1 MALPSGSQ
9 RVALS
14 ANRNKNWRANYLRA
28 LNIFTPDVRTSSRG
42 LYPTNTD
49 AAASSSRRTQQ
60 QRSGRADGATATTTA
75 SNSSSRR
82 RPMTTSERSGNGSNS
97 SDGRGRVTTSASV
110 STSSARQSSRT
121 SSSRSRSRQRGSSPS
136 EDKGASSYVFGLRS
150 NLFRARR
157 PTPRSEFM
165 VVDRVSA
172 PIEIPTGSCAAS
184 PMAISHKLAD
194 GRDSDSHR
202 RRDRSIHSGSTSDF
216 LSSTDKQPIVQLLSW
231 EEPAV
236 MLGTGG
242 WPLESDKRNGNSGL
256 GVGFAMGMGRNDR
269 GRSTQ
274 PFLSRG
280 GIAEECEETEDED
293 VDVDARERPDDADDD
308 IFMMEFE
315 GSEGATNDDSNNLF
329 RASKERRRRDRHK
342 VSERLRPGDLDEDE
356 DGGGG
361 GNQALSE
368 SFVPPHQ
375 MVERDCFSL
384 GLRDEFKRKP
394 GVRI

>member
-28 LNIFTPDVRTSSRG
+28 LNIFTPDVRTPSRG
-42 LYPTNTD
+42 LYPANGD
-49 AAASSSRRTQQ
+49 AVASASRRIQQQRSGRVDGVTAMTAASSSRR
-60 QRSGRADGATATTTA
+60 
-75 SNSSSRR
+75 
-82 RPMTTSERSGNGSNS
+82 RPAATSERSGNGSNS
-97 SDGRGRVTTSASV
+97 SGDGRGRVATSSA
-110 STSSARQSSRT
+110 TSSARQSSRT
-121 SSSRSRSRQRGSSPS
+121 SSSRSRSRQRGTSPS
-136 EDKGASSYVFGLRS
+136 EDKSASSYVFGLRS

-194 GRDSDSHR
+194 GRDSDSQR
-202 RRDRSIHSGSTSDF
+202 RRGRSINSGSTSDF
-216 LSSTDKQPIVQLLSW
+216 LISTDKQPTVQLLSW

-242 WPLESDKRNGNSGL
+242 WPLESDKRNGDSGL
-256 GVGFAMGMGRNDR
+256 GVGLAMGMGRNDR

-274 PFLSRG
+274 PFLSRD

-293 VDVDARERPDDADDD
+293 ADARDRPDDADDD

-342 VSERLRPGDLDEDE
+342 VSERLRPGDLDDDD

-384 GLRDEFKRKP
+384 GLRDELKRKP